1 MAVQREQPY
10 GGQHFLVD
18 LGDGV
23 MEGPDAAFWAVSG
36 LETWIE
42 APKYRTGNDRDSS
55 PANLGG
61 LARIGEVTLRR
72 GIIGSL
78 RLHQWFEQL
87 RRGDQGAVRTVTIIL
102 LAEDRTPV
110 LTWKLIRARPVRH
123 KWGPFD
129 AAGNEVAMEE
139 LAITCEGLE
148 IE

>member
-1 MAVQREQPY
+1 MPVQREQPY

-23 MEGPDAAFWAVSG
+23 MEGPDAAFWAISG

-42 APKYRTGNDRDSS
+42 APKYRTGNNRDSS

-78 RLHQWFEQL
+78 RLYQWFEQL
-87 RRGDQGAVRTVTIIL
+87 RRGDQGAVRT
-102 LAEDRTPV
+102 P
-110 LTWKLIRARPVRH
+110 
-123 KWGPFD
+123 
-129 AAGNEVAMEE
+129 
-139 LAITCEGLE
+139 
-148 IE
+148 